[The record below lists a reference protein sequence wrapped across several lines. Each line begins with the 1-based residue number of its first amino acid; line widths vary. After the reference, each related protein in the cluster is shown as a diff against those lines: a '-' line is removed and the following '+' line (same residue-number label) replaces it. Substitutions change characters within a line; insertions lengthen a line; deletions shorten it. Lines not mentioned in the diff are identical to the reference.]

1 MASEPKAQTEQS
13 APASTST
20 TLADTAPQRPLSKN
34 AQKRLAKAARI
45 AEQKKERRAYEKEK
59 KKEKKRELAAKRAAG
74 ELDEEQDGPRKKQR
88 VEGPRTPFEARI
100 VVDLGFDDKMS
111 ENVSICNPKLVV
123 WLTQITGSKVSN
135 QPARVHVQR
144 E

>member
-1 MASEPKAQTEQS
+1 MTSESEPQAQTEQS
-13 APASTST
+13 ASTST
-20 TLADTAPQRPLSKN
+20 PPTGTTPQEPLSKN

-74 ELDEEQDGPRKKQR
+74 ELDEEQEGPRKRQR

-100 VVDLGFDDKMS
+100 VVDLGFDDKMT
-111 ENVSICNPKLVV
+111 ENVSASNLKPVV
-123 WLTQITGSKVSN
+123 YPTWTTGSKVS
-135 QPARVHVQR
+135 H
-144 E
+144 